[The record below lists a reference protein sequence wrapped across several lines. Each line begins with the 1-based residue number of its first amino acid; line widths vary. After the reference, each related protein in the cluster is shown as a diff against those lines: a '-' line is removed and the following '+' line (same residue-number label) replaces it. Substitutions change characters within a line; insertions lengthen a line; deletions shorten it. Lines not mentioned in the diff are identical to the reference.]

1 MSMELV
7 LKSVSVD
14 LPQEIENLEQ
24 LKAELAPRLE
34 KYNNLVVTEDSI
46 KAAKDDKANLNKLR
60 KAIEE
65 QRISIKKQYLEP
77 YNVLEAQC
85 KEVVALIDAPIK
97 AIDAQIKAFDE
108 IEKKEKLTKLQTAFY
123 KTEHPSWLQFASI
136 CPDKWENKTSKTDKL
151 IEQIEESVK
160 NVNAE
165 LEEINSIYAESP
177 LLTAIIDRYKQTI
190 SKADTLSYAVQL
202 EQQYKADQERK
213 AEEERRRAEAEALK
227 AQQEQEHAES
237 ELNAPIIDSVESNI
251 NTLASEQNA
260 VSGENLGNSD
270 DVTPTEPIL
279 KGKFTV
285 ECTRSQLIALRDFM
299 KAQGIKF
306 EIVK

>member
-14 LPQEIENLEQ
+14 LPQGIENLEQ

-136 CPDKWENKTSKTDKL
+136 CPDKWENKTSKADKL

-227 AQQEQEHAES
+227 AQQEQEYAES
-237 ELNAPIIDSVESNI
+237 ELNAPKIDSVESNI
-251 NTLASEQNA
+251 NTPVSEQNA
-260 VSGENLGNSD
+260 VSGENLSNSD

-299 KAQGIKF
+299 KSQGIKF

>member
-177 LLTAIIDRYKQTI
+177 LLTAIIDRYMQKL

-227 AQQEQEHAES
+227 TRQEQECAES

-251 NTLASEQNA
+251 NTPVNEQNA
-260 VSGENLGNSD
+260 VSVENLSD
-270 DVTPTEPIL
+270 FDDAAPTEPIL
-279 KGKFTV
+279 NGAFRV
-285 ECTRSQLIALRDFM
+285 ECTKSQLIALRDFM
-299 KAQGIKF
+299 KSQGIKF
-306 EIVK
+306 KIVK

>member
-123 KTEHPSWLQFASI
+123 KTEHPSWLQFASV

-177 LLTAIIDRYKQTI
+177 LLTAIIDRYRQNR

-202 EQQYKADQERK
+202 ERQYKADRERK
-213 AEEERRRAEAEALK
+213 AEEERSRAEAEALK

-237 ELNAPIIDSVESNI
+237 ELNAPKFDSVESNI

-270 DVTPTEPIL
+270 GVTPTEPIL
-279 KGKFTV
+279 NGMFRV
-285 ECTRSQLIALRDFM
+285 ECTKSQLIALRDFM
-299 KAQGIKF
+299 KSQGIKF
-306 EIVK
+306 ELV

>member
-77 YNVLEAQC
+77 YNALEAQC

-165 LEEINSIYAESP
+165 LEEINSIYAESQ
-177 LLTAIIDRYKQTI
+177 LLTAIIDRYKRSL
-190 SKADTLSYAVQL
+190 SKAETLSYAVQL
-202 EQQYKADQERK
+202 EQQLKAEQERK

-227 AQQEQEHAES
+227 AQQEKEHAES
-237 ELNAPIIDSVESNI
+237 ELNTSTIDSVESNI
-251 NTLASEQNA
+251 NIPVNEQST
-260 VSGENLGNSD
+260 VSGENLGSSD

-279 KGKFTV
+279 KGKFTI

-299 KAQGIKF
+299 KSQGIKF

>member
-46 KAAKDDKANLNKLR
+46 KAAKEDKANLNKLR

-237 ELNAPIIDSVESNI
+237 ESNAPIIDSVESNI

-299 KAQGIKF
+299 KSQGIKF

>member
-1 MSMELV
+1 MELV

-14 LPQEIENLEQ
+14 LPQKIENLEQ

-46 KAAKDDKANLNKLR
+46 KAAKEDKANLNKLR

-165 LEEINSIYAESP
+165 LEEINSIYAESQ
-177 LLTAIIDRYKQTI
+177 LLTAIIDRYKQTL
-190 SKADTLSYAVQL
+190 SKAETLSYAVQL
-202 EQQYKADQERK
+202 EQQLKAEQERK

-227 AQQEQEHAES
+227 AQQEQERTES
-237 ELNAPIIDSVESNI
+237 KLNAPIIDSVESNI
-251 NTLASEQNA
+251 NTPVSEQNA
-260 VSGENLGNSD
+260 VSGENFGGSD

-279 KGKFTV
+279 NGMFRV
-285 ECTRSQLIALRDFM
+285 ECTKSQLIALRDFM
-299 KAQGIKF
+299 KSQGIKF

>member
-24 LKAELAPRLE
+24 LKAELTPRLE

-227 AQQEQEHAES
+227 SQQEQEHTEN

-251 NTLASEQNA
+251 NTPINEQNA

-270 DVTPTEPIL
+270 DVAPTEPIL
-279 KGKFTV
+279 NGMFRV